1 MSRHEIEAVEREIAQ
16 AKVTVQFG
24 AAVEKLKANA
34 EFKKVVLDGYFR
46 DEAVRLV
53 HLKGDPAM
61 QTEESQ
67 DSIVKAIDAIAGFS
81 GYLNT
86 ALAMARMAEKSL
98 ESNEE
103 VLTELQAEELNRV

>member
-1 MSRHEIEAVEREIAQ
+1 MNRHEIEAVEREIAQ
-16 AKVTVQFG
+16 AKATIEFG
-24 AAVEKLKANA
+24 KAVERLKTNS

-61 QTEESQ
+61 QTMEKQ
-67 DSIVKAIDAIAGFS
+67 DSVIAAIDAIAGFS
-81 GYLNT
+81 GFLNT
-86 ALAMARMAEKSL
+86 ALAMARMAEKAL

-103 VLTELQAEELNRV
+103 VLTELQAEELNRG